1 MEYLNKM
8 KTVHN
13 LILEYLDNEEDN
25 TKFGELVNLLNF
37 QNPQSCTLELKS
49 VLHLLSQI
57 ALNHHRNPLF
67 FDKIKKIIFHFKKE
81 IIQTFSNIEIYNIFK
96 NNKLILL
103 FLIDEAIMTFNSE
116 LIPKIGENKSFF
128 YPEINKLNQN
138 HSNYI

>member
-57 ALNHHRNPLF
+57 SLNHHRNPLF

-128 YPEINKLNQN
+128 NPEINKLNQN